1 MPRERLGK
9 VTSMEKGHSP
19 VQSIDRLFD
28 IVEALSNAPRGMAL
42 SDLSAAVGLHTS
54 TTHRLLAAL
63 VARGYVQKDIES
75 GKYRLTMRLFEVGS
89 RAVGGMNIVSLARPY
104 LEHLAATTH
113 EAIHL
118 VVRDGDEVVYL
129 YKENMGDSTVR
140 MASFV
145 GLRNPMYCTAVGK
158 SILSCLPEAEV
169 TAIWQRTVITR
180 FTPHTIVDYA
190 DLIAE
195 LVKARQNGWAADREE
210 HELGVSCI
218 AAPLLDFHGAP
229 LGAISVSLPTARL
242 SAEREIFFSNAV
254 CSCARAISGLLGRTD
269 WAGVLLLG
277 ARHKV

>member
-1 MPRERLGK
+1 
-9 VTSMEKGHSP
+9 
-19 VQSIDRLFD
+19 
-28 IVEALSNAPRGMAL
+28 
-42 SDLSAAVGLHTS
+42 
-54 TTHRLLAAL
+54 
-63 VARGYVQKDIES
+63 
-75 GKYRLTMRLFEVGS
+75 MRLFEVGS

-169 TAIWQRTVITR
+169 AAIWQRTVITR

-195 LVKARQNGWAADREE
+195 LVKARQNGRADREE
-210 HELGVSCI
+210 HELGVQLHCR
-218 AAPLLDFHGAP
+218 AAAGLSRRAARGDQR
-229 LGAISVSLPTARL
+229 VLPTARL
-242 SAEREIFFSNAV
+242 SAEREIFFPNAV
-254 CSCARAISGLLGRTD
+254 CSCARAISAFLAEQTERS
-269 WAGVLLLG
+269 VLLLG
-277 ARHKV
+277 RGTKCKSGKPGYGNGIILQAEQETYHGHLDILEGHFGKNVGVCGA

>member
-1 MPRERLGK
+1 
-9 VTSMEKGHSP
+9 MEKGHSP

-169 TAIWQRTVITR
+169 AAIWQRTVITR

-190 DLIAE
+190 DLI
-195 LVKARQNGWAADREE
+195 ADREE

-269 WAGVLLLG
+269 
-277 ARHKV
+277 

>member
-169 TAIWQRTVITR
+169 AAIWQRTVITR

-242 SAEREIFFSNAV
+242 SVEREIFFSNAV

-269 WAGVLLLG
+269 
-277 ARHKV
+277 

>member
-1 MPRERLGK
+1 M
-9 VTSMEKGHSP
+9 
-19 VQSIDRLFD
+19 QSIDRLFD

-190 DLIAE
+190 VLIAE
-195 LVKARQNGWAADREE
+195 LVKARRTAGPPSREE
-210 HELGVSCI
+210 LSWAS
-218 AAPLLDFHGAP
+218 AA
-229 LGAISVSLPTARL
+229 LPRRCWTFTARRSGR
-242 SAEREIFFSNAV
+242 SACPCRQRV
-254 CSCARAISGLLGRTD
+254 
-269 WAGVLLLG
+269 
-277 ARHKV
+277 

>member
-118 VVRDGDEVVYL
+118 VVRDGDRGRVPLQREYGRQHGAHGVVCGAAQPDVL
-129 YKENMGDSTVR
+129 HGGGQKH
-140 MASFV
+140 F
-145 GLRNPMYCTAVGK
+145 
-158 SILSCLPEAEV
+158 ILPAGGGGHGHL
-169 TAIWQRTVITR
+169 
-180 FTPHTIVDYA
+180 
-190 DLIAE
+190 
-195 LVKARQNGWAADREE
+195 AADGHHSLHAAHHCRLRGSDRRAGQGPAER
-210 HELGVSCI
+210 LG
-218 AAPLLDFHGAP
+218 P
-229 LGAISVSLPTARL
+229 PTARSMSWA
-242 SAEREIFFSNAV
+242 SAALPRRCWTFTARRSGRSV
-254 CSCARAISGLLGRTD
+254 CPCRQR
-269 WAGVLLLG
+269 V
-277 ARHKV
+277 

>member
-1 MPRERLGK
+1 MPRERMGK

-42 SDLSAAVGLHTS
+42 RDLSAAVGLHTS

-169 TAIWQRTVITR
+169 AAIWQRTVITR

-218 AAPLLDFHGAP
+218 AAPLLDF
-229 LGAISVSLPTARL
+229 TARR
-242 SAEREIFFSNAV
+242 SGRSV
-254 CSCARAISGLLGRTD
+254 CPCRQR
-269 WAGVLLLG
+269 V
-277 ARHKV
+277 

>member
-1 MPRERLGK
+1 
-9 VTSMEKGHSP
+9 MEKGHSP

-63 VARGYVQKDIES
+63 V
-75 GKYRLTMRLFEVGS
+75 
-89 RAVGGMNIVSLARPY
+89 ARPY

-169 TAIWQRTVITR
+169 AAIWQRTVITR

-218 AAPLLDFHGAP
+218 AAPLLDFRGAP

-242 SAEREIFFSNAV
+242 NAEREIFFSNAV

-269 WAGVLLLG
+269 
-277 ARHKV
+277 

>member
-1 MPRERLGK
+1 M
-9 VTSMEKGHSP
+9 
-19 VQSIDRLFD
+19 QSIDRLFD

-145 GLRNPMYCTAVGK
+145 GASQPDVLHGGGQK
-158 SILSCLPEAEV
+158 HFILPAGGGGHGHL
-169 TAIWQRTVITR
+169 
-180 FTPHTIVDYA
+180 
-190 DLIAE
+190 
-195 LVKARQNGWAADREE
+195 AADG
-210 HELGVSCI
+210 HHPLH
-218 AAPLLDFHGAP
+218 AAHHC
-229 LGAISVSLPTARL
+229 RL
-242 SAEREIFFSNAV
+242 RGSDRRAGQGPAER
-254 CSCARAISGLLGRTD
+254 LGRRPR
-269 WAGVLLLG
+269 G
-277 ARHKV
+277 A